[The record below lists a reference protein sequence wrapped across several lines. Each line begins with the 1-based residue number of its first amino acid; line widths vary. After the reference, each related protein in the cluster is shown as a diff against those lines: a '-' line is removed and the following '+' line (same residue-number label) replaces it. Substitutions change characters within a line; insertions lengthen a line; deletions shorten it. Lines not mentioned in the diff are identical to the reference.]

1 MPELVPCA
9 ACETLVFA
17 GTCVCPHCGVKK
29 ACRGTGALGKAAMAV
44 GLVTA
49 LAACEGEGDVE
60 TGVQALYGV
69 ALVDNDGDG
78 YPEGDD
84 CNDDDANIH
93 PDATETA
100 GDGVDSNCNDEDDT

>member
-1 MPELVPCA
+1 MPDLVPCS

-29 ACRGTGALGKAAMAV
+29 ACRGTGALGKAALAV
-44 GLVTA
+44 GLVAA
-49 LAACEGEGDVE
+49 LTACEGGEDVE

-78 YPEGDD
+78 YDQGED
-84 CNDDDANIH
+84 CNDDDDTIY
-93 PDATETA
+93 PGATETA
-100 GDGVDSNCNDEDDT
+100 GDSVDSNCDGEDDT